1 MCFHIGSSRRD
12 RSLSP
17 PPRPVRRSRHFPE
30 VSDPPSSSTRRHRKQ
45 PDPKVIRHHA
55 RHSTPLVF
63 EGEPPSAQTPRQR
76 SRKQS
81 DEPRG
86 KRRSRRHPPS
96 RLIRKWAAGI
106 PEDVEDVEDSDPPV
120 ATLTRRQGKQPESRL
135 EDPVAEGETKE
146 PEGQAGKPL
155 MESSAENKK
164 AVENEKAKSSK
175 TTVGMKKKQESKQP
189 MDAKTTTEPAEKLLP
204 GSSKAAGQTDA
215 QKAAAASKL
224 PGVQSKASGVNE
236 MNLPPEPDPP
246 VSTTST
252 SAVPTPETEKVSPGT
267 AEHGNPSS
275 VAAASSGGNKEKGK
289 KPRSKKGDDADAM
302 SVSSLQKAKGIFGK
316 KK

>member
-30 VSDPPSSSTRRHRKQ
+30 VSDPPSASTRRHRKQ

-55 RHSTPLVF
+55 RHSMPLVF
-63 EGEPPSAQTPRQR
+63 EGESPSAQTPRKR

-81 DEPRG
+81 DEPRD
-86 KRRSRRHPPS
+86 KRRRRRHQPS
-96 RLIRKWAAGI
+96 RLIREWAASI

-164 AVENEKAKSSK
+164 TAENEKAKSSK
-175 TTVGMKKKQESKQP
+175 TTVGMKKKQESKPP

-215 QKAAAASKL
+215 QKAAAARKL

-252 SAVPTPETEKVSPGT
+252 SAATAPETENVSPVT
-267 AEHGNPSS
+267 AEHGNPSP
-275 VAAASSGGNKEKGK
+275 VAAGSSGGNKEKGK
-289 KPRSKKGDDADAM
+289 KSRKQEGW
-302 SVSSLQKAKGIFGK
+302 
-316 KK
+316 